1 MEADVEKDMIE
12 RKEIT
17 LQPTEQSMEDELN
30 AAAKEVEATQ
40 KKELAILKD
49 LDLTQYEVKGSEH
62 EWKQALSSGSKM
74 ISIKGAT
81 LEKKRKTEDAIAM
94 LEGSGKKKKMKKK
107 HKS

>member
-1 MEADVEKDMIE
+1 MFFDCMVEIIIFDIFFNVFK
-12 RKEIT
+12 RWNSAGFLLNHEIIV
-17 LQPTEQSMEDELN
+17 LQN

-74 ISIKGAT
+74 ISIKG
-81 LEKKRKTEDAIAM
+81 
-94 LEGSGKKKKMKKK
+94 
-107 HKS
+107 

>member
-1 MEADVEKDMIE
+1 MIE
-12 RKEIT
+12 IFIV
-17 LQPTEQSMEDELN
+17 LQRLNSAGNLYNHELIVPQN

-74 ISIKGAT
+74 ISIKG
-81 LEKKRKTEDAIAM
+81 
-94 LEGSGKKKKMKKK
+94 
-107 HKS
+107 

>member
-1 MEADVEKDMIE
+1 MSFKDE
-12 RKEIT
+12 TVQDFLLNHEINA
-17 LQPTEQSMEDELN
+17 LQN

-74 ISIKGAT
+74 ISIKG
-81 LEKKRKTEDAIAM
+81 
-94 LEGSGKKKKMKKK
+94 
-107 HKS
+107 

>member
-17 LQPTEQSMEDELN
+17 LQPTEQSMEDELVSISKKCLTFCIEPQTFFKFLLNHGIIVLQN

-74 ISIKGAT
+74 ISIKG
-81 LEKKRKTEDAIAM
+81 
-94 LEGSGKKKKMKKK
+94 
-107 HKS
+107 

>member
-1 MEADVEKDMIE
+1 MVEIYLKYLLFF
-12 RKEIT
+12 R
-17 LQPTEQSMEDELN
+17 DETVQKIYIIMSLLFSQN

-74 ISIKGAT
+74 ISIKG
-81 LEKKRKTEDAIAM
+81 
-94 LEGSGKKKKMKKK
+94 
-107 HKS
+107 